1 MPRGDGTFKGEAA
14 KPAVSPLLLVQA
26 LEIPARE
33 NPSSRTSL
41 YLTDHQEN
49 VIFDGQTYTSCG
61 LTLDKVEVSKDN
73 QIDQCRL
80 RIDNVDRRFTALAHQ
95 AELNGVRV
103 VVLRGFRDTL
113 GSPDG
118 AQTLFVGHILSV
130 VIGESAFEA
139 AITPDFSLKTRIPRR
154 LYWGKDFPHLP
165 SAKDPTQ
172 VFTG

>member
-1 MPRGDGTFKGEAA
+1 MVFKGEAA
-14 KPAVSPLLLVQA
+14 KDAVSPLLLVQVLA
-26 LEIPARE
+26 IPERN
-33 NPSSRTSL
+33 NPSNQQNL
-41 YLTDHQEN
+41 YLTDHQES
-49 VIFDGQTYTSCG
+49 VAFDGQAYTACG
-61 LTLDKVEVSKDN
+61 LTLDRVEVSKDS

-103 VVLRGFRDTL
+103 VVLRGFLDTL

-118 AQTLFVGHILSV
+118 AQVLFVGHILSV
-130 VIGESAFEA
+130 VIGEVAFEA
-139 AITPDFSLKTRIPRR
+139 VITPDFSLKTRIPRR